1 MPQGQPSPFLSKW
14 RAPVTVPLEPEQLF
28 EPSSHSQGREK
39 RNMPESIVVGIDIA
53 KKTFDAAIG
62 VAGHTETFS
71 NDDAG
76 HDALLAQLAQR
87 PVELVVMEATGGLE
101 RDLACAL
108 DAAGFAVAII
118 NPRQA
123 RSFARAMGYL
133 AKTDRIDAKALA
145 ELAQVISRHAER
157 ERFITP
163 LPSPDQQ
170 ALQALV
176 ARRRQL
182 VAMHVAE
189 HQRLS
194 VCHAAA
200 QKSIEAIILA
210 IRAQIDDVEAE
221 LARHIQTHHAD
232 LAKRLES
239 VRGVGPA
246 TVASLIADLPELGH
260 LSRRQISALVGV
272 APFNRDSGQMRGK
285 RAVFGGRGQI
295 RRHLY
300 MAALAAIRFNEVIKC
315 FYNRLVA
322 VGKPK
327 KVAIVAC
334 MRKLLTIL
342 NAMVRTGKSW
352 DSSYHLA

>member
-1 MPQGQPSPFLSKW
+1 
-14 RAPVTVPLEPEQLF
+14 
-28 EPSSHSQGREK
+28 
-39 RNMPESIVVGIDIA
+39 MPEPTVVGVDIA
-53 KKTFDAAIG
+53 KRTFDVAIG
-62 VAGHTETFS
+62 VTGNTETFS

-76 HDALLAQLAQR
+76 HDALLTKLADM
-87 PVELVVMEATGGLE
+87 PIDLVVMEATGGLE

-123 RSFARAMGYL
+123 RNFARAMGYL

-145 ELAQVISRHAER
+145 ELAQVLARHPER
-157 ERFITP
+157 DRFITP
-163 LPSPDQQ
+163 LPTPDQQ

-194 VCHAAA
+194 ICHAAA

-221 LARHIQTHHAD
+221 LAKHILTHHAE
-232 LAKRLES
+232 LASRLES

-246 TVASLIADLPELGH
+246 TVASLIADLPELGQ

-285 RAVFGGRGQI
+285 RAVFGGRGQV
-295 RRHLY
+295 RRNLY
-300 MAALAAIRFNEVIKC
+300 MAALAAIRFNDVIKR

-352 DSSYHLA
+352 DDSYHPA